1 MNESQNMA
9 SYGMIQGLLGSGKDL
24 LSLSMPEFNDD
35 LNLKSIFKNDAK
47 KSFGMNKKIKD
58 VGTPN
63 VNDPSSAYLGPKLW
77 DNTISLPFELDPF
90 GVSDIQDVLVENDIK
105 IDYSPRGDSDMETIS
120 EAWLPVSPVS
130 SPEEKVVERMSMPRA
145 SIFAS
150 TGDTLTSINIM
161 TKPKVEKNEE
171 KTSIAI
177 IRPTTASPL
186 VEVKEEKSFLYA
198 ESKRAKAEREK
209 EERRQKM
216 EEDFSPEDLAL
227 ATVPGYDFD
236 PKERAFLMDELR
248 PQPIIRK
255 RKMVAVPE
263 EHKDEKY
270 WEKRL
275 KNKEA
280 TRRSRE
286 AKRLKQ
292 NQIAL
297 RAAHLEREN
306 KNLRE
311 QIESAKKS
319 STELAQETDEL
330 KARLRAFEAR
340 F

>member
-1 MNESQNMA
+1 M
-9 SYGMIQGLLGSGKDL
+9 
-24 LSLSMPEFNDD
+24 
-35 LNLKSIFKNDAK
+35 
-47 KSFGMNKKIKD
+47 
-58 VGTPN
+58 
-63 VNDPSSAYLGPKLW
+63 
-77 DNTISLPFELDPF
+77 
-90 GVSDIQDVLVENDIK
+90 
-105 IDYSPRGDSDMETIS
+105 
-120 EAWLPVSPVS
+120 
-130 SPEEKVVERMSMPRA
+130 
-145 SIFAS
+145 
-150 TGDTLTSINIM
+150 
-161 TKPKVEKNEE
+161 
-171 KTSIAI
+171 
-177 IRPTTASPL
+177 ASPL

-198 ESKRAKAEREK
+198 ESKRAKLEREK
-209 EERRQKM
+209 EERRQRM

-236 PKERAFLMDELR
+236 PKERTFMMDELR

-297 RAAHLEREN
+297 RAAHLERES
-306 KNLRE
+306 KTLKD
-311 QIESAKKS
+311 QIEAAKKTS
-319 STELAQETDEL
+319 SELQSETEEL

>member
-1 MNESQNMA
+1 M
-9 SYGMIQGLLGSGKDL
+9 G
-24 LSLSMPEFNDD
+24 
-35 LNLKSIFKNDAK
+35 
-47 KSFGMNKKIKD
+47 
-58 VGTPN
+58 
-63 VNDPSSAYLGPKLW
+63 
-77 DNTISLPFELDPF
+77 
-90 GVSDIQDVLVENDIK
+90 
-105 IDYSPRGDSDMETIS
+105 
-120 EAWLPVSPVS
+120 
-130 SPEEKVVERMSMPRA
+130 
-145 SIFAS
+145 
-150 TGDTLTSINIM
+150 
-161 TKPKVEKNEE
+161 
-171 KTSIAI
+171 
-177 IRPTTASPL
+177 
-186 VEVKEEKSFLYA
+186 
-198 ESKRAKAEREK
+198 
-209 EERRQKM
+209 

-292 NQIAL
+292 NQ
-297 RAAHLEREN
+297 
-306 KNLRE
+306 NLRE
-311 QIESAKKS
+311 QIESAKKT

-340 F
+340 FQLSCHIYADLKILRSSQNDCQS

>member
-1 MNESQNMA
+1 M
-9 SYGMIQGLLGSGKDL
+9 G
-24 LSLSMPEFNDD
+24 
-35 LNLKSIFKNDAK
+35 
-47 KSFGMNKKIKD
+47 
-58 VGTPN
+58 
-63 VNDPSSAYLGPKLW
+63 
-77 DNTISLPFELDPF
+77 TISLPFELNPF

-150 TGDTLTSINIM
+150 TGDNLTSINI
-161 TKPKVEKNEE
+161 
-171 KTSIAI
+171 
-177 IRPTTASPL
+177 
-186 VEVKEEKSFLYA
+186 
-198 ESKRAKAEREK
+198 
-209 EERRQKM
+209 
-216 EEDFSPEDLAL
+216 
-227 ATVPGYDFD
+227 
-236 PKERAFLMDELR
+236 R

-306 KNLRE
+306 KN
-311 QIESAKKS
+311 
-319 STELAQETDEL
+319 
-330 KARLRAFEAR
+330 
-340 F
+340 

>member
-1 MNESQNMA
+1 
-9 SYGMIQGLLGSGKDL
+9 
-24 LSLSMPEFNDD
+24 
-35 LNLKSIFKNDAK
+35 
-47 KSFGMNKKIKD
+47 
-58 VGTPN
+58 
-63 VNDPSSAYLGPKLW
+63 
-77 DNTISLPFELDPF
+77 
-90 GVSDIQDVLVENDIK
+90 
-105 IDYSPRGDSDMETIS
+105 METIS
-120 EAWLPVSPVS
+120 EAWLPVSPVP

-150 TGDTLTSINIM
+150 TGDNLTSINIM
-161 TKPKVEKNEE
+161 TKPKVEK
-171 KTSIAI
+171 
-177 IRPTTASPL
+177 
-186 VEVKEEKSFLYA
+186 KEEKSFLYA

-209 EERRQKM
+209 EERRQRM

-311 QIESAKKS
+311 QIESAKKT

>member
-1 MNESQNMA
+1 M
-9 SYGMIQGLLGSGKDL
+9 G
-24 LSLSMPEFNDD
+24 
-35 LNLKSIFKNDAK
+35 
-47 KSFGMNKKIKD
+47 
-58 VGTPN
+58 
-63 VNDPSSAYLGPKLW
+63 
-77 DNTISLPFELDPF
+77 
-90 GVSDIQDVLVENDIK
+90 
-105 IDYSPRGDSDMETIS
+105 S

-145 SIFAS
+145 STFAS
-150 TGDTLTSINIM
+150 TGDNLSSINIM
-161 TKPKVEKNEE
+161 TKPKEE
-171 KTSIAI
+171 KT
-177 IRPTTASPL
+177 
-186 VEVKEEKSFLYA
+186 FLYA

-209 EERRQKM
+209 EERRQRM

-306 KNLRE
+306 KTLRD
-311 QIESAKKS
+311 QIDAAKKTS
-319 STELAQETDEL
+319 SELQNETEEL